1 MVKNLRRL
9 LASALLSSA
18 CVIAFGQA
26 ASAADDISLRL
37 PWLLNV
43 QSAGYVMAKEKGF
56 YEEAGLNVEIMPGG
70 PNLNSTALVAS
81 GANTFGTNDVGQI
94 ALGAANGM
102 DLVMVAACFQ
112 RHAGGVIAL
121 ASSGIEKPADLAG
134 KKLAY
139 NEGGPWVLTKAMLA
153 KAGVPLDKV
162 DLVVSPS
169 SELLMNGSVDAKT
182 GFAINEA
189 VAIDLK
195 GKKTSVILPSDYG
208 VNAYLEVVFTTR
220 KSVEENPDLVKRFV
234 TATKKGYDYAYQH
247 KDETV
252 AAVLAL
258 NNQLDPA
265 QQAAQLALQ
274 ESYIYTDY
282 SKKNGTCAF
291 DPAVV
296 KETVETLR
304 EFGGLKGE
312 LDVDKLY
319 STDFIAAQ

>member
-1 MVKNLRRL
+1 
-9 LASALLSSA
+9 
-18 CVIAFGQA
+18 
-26 ASAADDISLRL
+26 
-37 PWLLNV
+37 
-43 QSAGYVMAKEKGF
+43 
-56 YEEAGLNVEIMPGG
+56 
-70 PNLNSTALVAS
+70 
-81 GANTFGTNDVGQI
+81 
-94 ALGAANGM
+94 
-102 DLVMVAACFQ
+102 MVAACFQ
-112 RHAGGVIAL
+112 RHAGGVITL

-153 KAGVPLDKV
+153 KAGVPLDKI

-189 VAIDLK
+189 VAIELK
-195 GKKTSVILPSDYG
+195 GQKTSVILPSDYG
-208 VNAYLEVVFTTR
+208 VSAYLEVVFATR
-220 KSVEENPDLVKRFV
+220 KTVEENPDLVKRFV
-234 TATKKGYDYAYQH
+234 AATKKGYDYAYQH

-252 AAVLAL
+252 AALVAL
-258 NNQLDPA
+258 NNQLDPE

-274 ESYIYTDY
+274 EGYVYTDY
-282 SKKNGTCAF
+282 SKENGTCAF

>member
-9 LASALLSSA
+9 LASALLSGA
-18 CVIAFGQA
+18 CLTAFGQA

-56 YEEAGLNVEIMPGG
+56 YEEAGLNVDIMPGG

-112 RHAGGVIAL
+112 RHAGGVITL

-153 KAGVPLDKV
+153 KAGVPLDKI

-208 VNAYLEVVFTTR
+208 VSAYLEVVFTTR
-220 KSVEENPDLVKRFV
+220 KTVEENPDLVKRFV
-234 TATKKGYDYAYQH
+234 AATKKGYDYAYQH

-274 ESYIYTDY
+274 ESYVYTDH

-319 STDFIAAQ
+319 STDFVAAQ